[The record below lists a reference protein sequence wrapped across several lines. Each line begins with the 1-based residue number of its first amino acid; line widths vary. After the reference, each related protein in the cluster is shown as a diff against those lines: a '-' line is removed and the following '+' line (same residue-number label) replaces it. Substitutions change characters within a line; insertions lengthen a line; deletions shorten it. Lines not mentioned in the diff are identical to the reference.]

1 MIVDPFTVEVIKEG
15 LQATAQEMFI
25 ALGQSSQSPIIY
37 EVLDYATGLTDAEGR
52 LVAQGQG
59 VPGFIGCLDFAVRE
73 ALAKFGDRLHEG
85 DIVAINDPFL
95 GGGTHLSDVTL
106 LMPVFV
112 AGRRVAFVASKAH
125 WTEVGGMHPGSWS
138 PDATEVYQ
146 EGLQLPCVK
155 VVERGR
161 LNHAL
166 LDVIAANVRLPEQTL
181 GDFWAQVA
189 ALKVGARRVVD
200 LCQRYGV
207 DGVLEAMDALQEQ
220 GYEITRRA
228 LARIPEGVYEAEDFI
243 DGDERA
249 GAERLPVRVKVTVRD
264 GRMICDFTGSS
275 PQVPGPLNCTRS
287 VLISSVRAAFK
298 AVTDP
303 AFPACDGCFRPLEI
317 VCPDG
322 TIFTARRPAATSTYF
337 EVDQMAC
344 DLVCKAL
351 AEVVPHRLTAGHY
364 LSVCGTILA
373 GRTPEGEDWLLV
385 EPQVGGWGAAAD
397 RDGTGALFNIGDG
410 ETYILPV
417 EVAETRYPVRIERFA
432 LNTEPGGDGRYRG
445 GFGCIREYRVLAPT
459 HLTAS
464 FGRHRTPPW
473 GVAGGRPGTPNR
485 IRIFGADGRLRWEG
499 GRVARHPLAPGDR
512 VQLITGVGGGWGP
525 PEARHPEDA
534 ARDHRL
540 GYVRE
545 EVPGPVTPPASQPQ
559 PRNGPA
565 AAGESSGERPGGGN
579 GADRH

>member
-1 MIVDPFTVEVIKEG
+1 MDPFTIEVIKEG

-37 EVLDYATGLTDAEGR
+37 EVLDYATGVTDGQGR

-73 ALAKFGDRLHEG
+73 ALSRFGDQLHPG
-85 DIVAINDPFL
+85 DIVALNDPFL

-106 LMPVFV
+106 LMPVF
-112 AGRRVAFVASKAH
+112 AGGRRVAFVASKAH

-161 LNHAL
+161 TNHAL

-189 ALKVGARRVVD
+189 ALKAGARRLDD
-200 LCQRYGV
+200 LCRRYGV
-207 DGVLEAMDALQEQ
+207 DGVLEAMDALQRQ
-220 GYEITRRA
+220 GLAITRQA
-228 LARIPEGVYEAEDFI
+228 LAAIPEGVYEAEDFI
-243 DGDERA
+243 DGDELA
-249 GAERLPVRVKVTVRD
+249 GADRLPVRVRVTVRD
-264 GRMICDFTGSS
+264 GRMICDFAGSA

-303 AFPACDGCFRPLEI
+303 AFPACDGCFEPLEV
-317 VCPDG
+317 VCPPG

-344 DLVCKAL
+344 DLVLKAL
-351 AEVVPHRLTAGHY
+351 APVVPHRLTAGHY
-364 LSVCGTILA
+364 LSVCGTLLA
-373 GRTPEGEDWLLV
+373 GRGDDGADWLLV
-385 EPQVGGWGAAAD
+385 EPQVGGWGAAAH
-397 RDGTGALFNIGDG
+397 RDGTAALFNIGDG
-410 ETYILPV
+410 ETYILPA
-417 EVAETRYPVRIERFA
+417 EVAEARYPVRLERFA
-432 LNTEPGGDGRYRG
+432 LNTEPGGEGRYRG
-445 GFGCIREYRVLAPT
+445 GFGCVREYRVLAPAF
-459 HLTAS
+459 LTAS

-485 IRIFGADGRLRWEG
+485 IRVLDAAGRLRWEG
-499 GRVARHPLAPGDR
+499 GRVARLPLEPGDR
-512 VQLITGVGGGWGP
+512 VVLITGVGGGWGP
-525 PEARHPEDA
+525 PEARDPADIARDA
-534 ARDHRL
+534 AC
-540 GYVRE
+540 GYQRE
-545 EVPGPVTPPASQPQ
+545 PV
-559 PRNGPA
+559 
-565 AAGESSGERPGGGN
+565 E
-579 GADRH
+579 